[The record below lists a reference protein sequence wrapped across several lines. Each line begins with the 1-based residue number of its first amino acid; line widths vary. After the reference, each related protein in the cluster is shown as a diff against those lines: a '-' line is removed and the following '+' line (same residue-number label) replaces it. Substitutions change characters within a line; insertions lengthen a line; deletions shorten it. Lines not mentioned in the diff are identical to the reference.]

1 MEQFSNTHFLVE
13 CNTVFPACSSLI
25 ASELDLT
32 FIIVKIKTDQIIATP
47 VLADP
52 SVLLCSND
60 NVEKKTRCVNL

>member
-1 MEQFSNTHFLVE
+1 MGLQYGRALALLRA
-13 CNTVFPACSSLI
+13 PIWQSSWR